1 MCKRNI
7 NFMDREE
14 IYIIVYNGT
23 KSEEDSA
30 FKQQLMRTF
39 ENGAVIHSGVY
50 LISLPNANVYEIM
63 NKMSPFA
70 KGSLF
75 VAPLDIPYC
84 TRGFAKG
91 LDEWFERHGK
101 KKIKQTE
108 FKKFME
114 WKKRNQM

>member
-1 MCKRNI
+1 
-7 NFMDREE
+7 MDRED

-39 ENGAVIHSGVY
+39 KNGAVIHDGVY
-50 LISLPNANVYEIM
+50 LISLHNENAYSITR
-63 NKMSPFA
+63 KISPFA

-101 KKIKQTE
+101 TKMKQME
-108 FKKFME
+108 FKKFIE
-114 WKKRNQM
+114 WKKGN